1 MKKLNLFVCL
11 SLLSTTA
18 LANSGRDLQYS
29 GSCRGGQTAT
39 VSFVGD
45 ILVHRAIYESV
56 VKGSKSFSQIWSR
69 TDFMI
74 QKADFS
80 VANLEGPAALGVDSR
95 GRDVG
100 DVGFIYD
107 GTVYSGTNFVFNFH
121 PRILTNLKQ
130 SGYDL
135 VSFANNHSLDRFS
148 IGVDKTLAAARDVG
162 LLTTG
167 ARIAQEHNAS
177 FATVSNIKGI
187 NVAFVGCTES
197 LNGRS
202 DNKNQILN
210 CFNGQ
215 TEKIISE
222 LAQNSRVDFIVVL
235 PHWGEEYK
243 PAPNSRQVSYA
254 KKFIEAGAGA
264 VIGSHPHVLQPW
276 EKYVARD
283 GREALIVY
291 SLGNFVAWQSGINRK
306 TGPIAYLGLSKRGNA
321 RAEITGVAYSL
332 TQRQGEV
339 VYPVTS
345 QHRDYVQ
352 NAQGYY
358 GKRSFVLPEQSLS
371 AWMCPR

>member
-1 MKKLNLFVCL
+1 MKKLNLFTSAVLVL
-11 SLLSTTA
+11 SSVSA
-18 LANSGRDLQYS
+18 HANRDLQYS
-29 GSCRGGQTAT
+29 ASCRGAATAQI
-39 VSFVGD
+39 SFVGD
-45 ILVHRAIYESV
+45 VLVHRAIYESV
-56 VKGSKSFSQIWSR
+56 VKGTKSFSQIWSR
-69 TDFMI
+69 TDSMI

-95 GRDVG
+95 GRDHG

-107 GTVYSGTNFVFNFH
+107 GTIYSGTNFVFNFH
-121 PRILTNLKQ
+121 PRILSNLKQ

-135 VSFANNHSLDRFS
+135 ISFANNHSLDRNS

-167 ARIAQEHNAS
+167 ARISQEHNAS

-197 LNGRS
+197 LNGRK
-202 DNKNQILN
+202 DTKGQILN
-210 CFNGQ
+210 CYNGD
-215 TEKIISE
+215 TEKLIAS
-222 LAQNSRVDFIVVL
+222 LAKDSRVDFIVVL

-254 KKFIEAGAGA
+254 KKYVEAGAGA

-283 GREALIVY
+283 GREAFIIY

-306 TGPIAYLGLSKRGNA
+306 TGPIAYLGLAKRGNGK
-321 RAEITGVAYSL
+321 AEITGVAYSL
-332 TQRQGEV
+332 TQRQGET

-345 QHRDYVQ
+345 KHTDYIR
-352 NAQGYY
+352 NAESYY
-358 GKRSFVLPEQSLS
+358 GKRAFVLPEQSIS
-371 AWMCPR
+371 SWMCPR